1 MKKMLAPLNQPYP
14 YYNTP
19 DKVLKNTIL
28 IFLFVFFFLYLFTPF
43 HVNETEH
50 KFRYSFV
57 CIVHALNASIIYC
70 LFFLL
75 FNRVTNMAVNE
86 EKWKV
91 YNVISATGM
100 LFLFIGFG
108 SFLVRPLIYT
118 TPNNFSWRY
127 FRAETINT
135 FLAGT
140 LVFAAFT
147 LIDYYRLIKI
157 NRDSASTFEKELTTG
172 MIDDTRTVAGT
183 ENNFLTITVENKPFE
198 LNISEFLFARA
209 DGNYTTFYFNRDKS
223 LEKLLK
229 RTSLKNVEDQLSG
242 QPPVL
247 IKTHRSF
254 IVNTVQVSKIEGN
267 AQGYQ
272 LYFAGVDFAVPVSR
286 GMIPAFNGVMNGNK
300 PVSHT

>member
-19 DKVLKNTIL
+19 DKILKNTIL
-28 IFLFVFFFLYLFTPF
+28 VFLFVFLFLYLFTPF
-43 HVNETEH
+43 HVNEAEH
-50 KFRYSFV
+50 KFRYSFI

-75 FNRVTNMAVNE
+75 FNRVTNMTVNE
-86 EKWKV
+86 QKWKV
-91 YNVISATGM
+91 YNVISITGI

-108 SFLVRPLIYT
+108 SFLLRPLIYT

-147 LIDYYRLIKI
+147 LIDYYRLVKI
-157 NRDSASTFEKELTTG
+157 NRGRASVFEEGLATSTEKDTKTTTA
-172 MIDDTRTVAGT
+172 D
-183 ENNFLTITVENKPFE
+183 ENNCLTITVENEPLE
-198 LNISEFLFARA
+198 LNISEFLFAKA
-209 DGNYTTFYFNRDKS
+209 DGNYTTFYFNRDRS

-229 RTSLKNVEDQLSG
+229 RTSLKNIEDQLSG
-242 QPPVL
+242 QPLVL

-254 IVNTVQVSKIEGN
+254 IVNTMHVRKIEGN

-286 GMIPAFNGVMNGNK
+286 GLIPAFNNVMNGNK